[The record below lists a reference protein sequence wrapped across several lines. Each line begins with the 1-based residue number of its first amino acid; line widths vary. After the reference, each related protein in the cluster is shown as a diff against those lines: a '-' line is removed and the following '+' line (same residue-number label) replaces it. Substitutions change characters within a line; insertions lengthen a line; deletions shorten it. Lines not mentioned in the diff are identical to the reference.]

1 MARGNH
7 TSPQRTKTNK
17 SRKSTVKMLT
27 LIKQNEQILKKLQ
40 NGKL

>member
-7 TSPQRTKTNK
+7 TSPQRTKTNR

-40 NGKL
+40 NGKF

>member
-17 SRKSTVKMLT
+17 SRKSTLKTLT
-27 LIKQNEQILKKLQ
+27 LIKQNEELLKRLK
-40 NGKL
+40 

>member
-17 SRKSTVKMLT
+17 SRKSTVKT
-27 LIKQNEQILKKLQ
+27 INLIKQNELVLKKL
-40 NGKL
+40 K

>member
-17 SRKSTVKMLT
+17 SRKSTVKTLT
-27 LIKQNEQILKKLQ
+27 LIKQNELLIKKLQ
-40 NGKL
+40 NG

>member
-17 SRKSTVKMLT
+17 SRKSTVKT
-27 LIKQNEQILKKLQ
+27 VNLIKQNELVLKKL
-40 NGKL
+40 K